1 MPWYT
6 IKALDRDGFE
16 LRVHGEWTRNK
27 KEAIKN
33 AREMLSD
40 TELINAELDTVQV
53 EADGECVWD
62 AFHK

>member
-16 LRVHGEWTRNK
+16 LSVHEEWTRNK
-27 KEAIKN
+27 KEAIKD

-40 TELINAELDTVQV
+40 TELIDAELDTVQV